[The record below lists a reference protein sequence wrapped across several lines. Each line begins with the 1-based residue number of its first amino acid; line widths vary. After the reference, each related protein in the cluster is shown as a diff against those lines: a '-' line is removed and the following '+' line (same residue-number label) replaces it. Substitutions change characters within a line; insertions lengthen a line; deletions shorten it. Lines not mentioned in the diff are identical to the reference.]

1 MVCVCVFFVLEVF
14 ELFGDFKCFI
24 ECCIVF
30 FWFVIEF
37 IKGKL
42 KFYMFFFI
50 LIVVIM
56 KVNGE
61 G

>member
-14 ELFGDFKCFI
+14 ELFGDFKSFI

-37 IKGKL
+37 KNINE
-42 KFYMFFFI
+42 
-50 LIVVIM
+50 M
-56 KVNGE
+56 KNCYG
-61 G
+61 